1 MRKFGV
7 RRARAVNSTHAKQ
20 ENELRSPVYLAATLV
35 LVALLAV
42 SCGGSGGTASDFSVT
57 TVEGDEF
64 GLSEKRGEV
73 VALYFMAGY

>member
-1 MRKFGV
+1 MR
-7 RRARAVNSTHAKQ
+7 ST
-20 ENELRSPVYLAATLV
+20 VYLAATLV

-42 SCGGSGGTASDFSVT
+42 SCGGSGGAASDFSAT
-57 TVEGDEF
+57 TVEGEEF